1 VEDVANMVGLGGGG
15 HADGLDFGCYRKKI
29 KNVKFESKG

>member
-1 VEDVANMVGLGGGG
+1 VEDVANMVGLGGWS
-15 HADGLDFGCYRKKI
+15 HADGLDFGFYRNKI